1 MPLHLTTL
9 PPSKVR
15 VEALDGCEPYVKI
28 EWKRPPTDHICPVE
42 IERYLI
48 SCTSLDSSVTHLAS
62 GTESSAEI
70 SVVAN
75 ENYLCSMTSISKDAG
90 ESRTVYSRPVAY
102 RYPQK
107 CLPSAPTNVET
118 RFDGSFEQD
127 SRKVTWSPALSP
139 NSPVLNYNV
148 SCVSGDMESSTLVP
162 GDSFSAIVSELELG
176 SNFYTCTLTA
186 ITAAGSG
193 PTSLPSEPFVTPA
206 VIEMEKYPTTPSD
219 ASYGVWLVDRFEP
232 AVWDRISY
240 EGKTNVLLAGVD
252 KIDVDTASS
261 FYNNQGRQF
270 RFNESININD
280 SIVQSGSMFIP
291 SAWAEVDLTDS
302 NTWKTATFWSSIYA
316 PPGRQGQG
324 PFSVVGFK
332 NAPFKGL
339 ANSNDQDG
347 SSSYI
352 QFVAWDPNNGYW
364 AVDPTIFPVLF
375 DQWNEFVVKMT
386 IKEAGPSSSTSRTI
400 SYLYYI
406 NGDLVASFPDISLE
420 DGLTDLVFLAN
431 TVNACSGFSNYNEDV
446 CDKTQPGNSCCT
458 GSTYDSHRTLNGY
471 IIRG

>member
-1 MPLHLTTL
+1 MLDAESKFVFMAKEVKNLNIATRSKRSICPRPTMVSNVWATKREITCFDVDGYEIPCENFCQDQYPVIGVPSVRPSVDDVEACIGNPNWSECRSIDMFSEMLTPNCNPTPSAGRIEVTGHFTASCCEPAGLIIPWKSRKCAMPLHLTTL

-240 EGKTNVLLAGVD
+240 EGKTNIRIPGKLPHSGAPSTPLQDD
-252 KIDVDTASS
+252 KGKVRS
-261 FYNNQGRQF
+261 Q
-270 RFNESININD
+270 
-280 SIVQSGSMFIP
+280 
-291 SAWAEVDLTDS
+291 L
-302 NTWKTATFWSSIYA
+302 
-316 PPGRQGQG
+316 
-324 PFSVVGFK
+324 
-332 NAPFKGL
+332 
-339 ANSNDQDG
+339 
-347 SSSYI
+347 
-352 QFVAWDPNNGYW
+352 
-364 AVDPTIFPVLF
+364 
-375 DQWNEFVVKMT
+375 
-386 IKEAGPSSSTSRTI
+386 
-400 SYLYYI
+400 
-406 NGDLVASFPDISLE
+406 
-420 DGLTDLVFLAN
+420 
-431 TVNACSGFSNYNEDV
+431 
-446 CDKTQPGNSCCT
+446 
-458 GSTYDSHRTLNGY
+458 
-471 IIRG
+471 